1 MLKSEIKVKKVAA
14 GGPLIFIVAPKFF
27 ITIKVVQMTTFETP
41 LKTIFE

>member
-14 GGPLIFIVAPKFF
+14 GGPLIFIVVPNFF

-41 LKTIFE
+41 LKNDF